1 MSLELIY
8 SSPKIFKQNQEGK
21 KEKEGEGKEESERE
35 IVNTG
40 SSHSCYPP
48 QGSGPHG
55 RDNC

>member
-8 SSPKIFKQNQEGK
+8 GSPEILEQNQEGK

-40 SSHSCYPP
+40 SAHSR
-48 QGSGPHG
+48 STWE
-55 RDNC
+55 R